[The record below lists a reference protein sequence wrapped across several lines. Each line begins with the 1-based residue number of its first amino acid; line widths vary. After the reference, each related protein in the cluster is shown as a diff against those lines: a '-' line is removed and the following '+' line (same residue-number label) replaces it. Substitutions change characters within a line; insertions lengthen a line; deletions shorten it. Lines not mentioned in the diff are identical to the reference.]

1 MPNPLRPQPS
11 SRSLTPGSKPPEVP
25 PPDRGSAA
33 TVVPAPLRPGVSQ
46 LFRSFW
52 IGGFESA
59 THINKSGV
67 RIDMVSATQHD
78 TQVDDDYIRLAE
90 WGMQTVREGVRWHL
104 VETPA
109 GFDFSSLR
117 SMVDAARRHRVQV
130 IWALCHYGWPDDL
143 DILTPGFIDRFARYC
158 GQVAR
163 FIADHSDGIQYYT
176 PVNEISFLAWAAGEK
191 AYIHPYRNDVG
202 LALKHQLVRAC
213 IAGIEAIWAVDP
225 TARIMHTEPL
235 IHVLT
240 PRGRPELARAAADQR
255 AAQFEAWD
263 MLAGGMDPQL
273 GGHPRYLDIVGVNYY
288 HANQWEHPDQ
298 RLRWE
303 DIPRDPR
310 WLPFSSLLAEV
321 YYRYW
326 RPVVVSETSH
336 FGAGRG
342 RWIREVAEEV
352 AKARQAGVGVEGLC
366 IYPVIDRPD
375 WEDPTHWH
383 HSGLWELHRDS
394 TGKLERVLSREYAA
408 ELGRAQVRLLS
419 RRDV

>member
-1 MPNPLRPQPS
+1 MRF
-11 SRSLTPGSKPPEVP
+11 TPDSGFTPVEQRGAAPK
-25 PPDRGSAA
+25 DRGSAS
-33 TVVPAPLRPGVSQ
+33 TVVSLPRRGDRSN

-59 THINKSGV
+59 SHLNRSGV

-78 TQVDDDYIRLAE
+78 RLVHEDYARLAE
-90 WGMQTVREGVRWHL
+90 WGISTVREGARWHL
-104 VETPA
+104 VETA
-109 GFDFSSLR
+109 QGFDFSSL
-117 SMVDAARRHRVQV
+117 SATVEAARRHRIQV

-143 DILTPGFIDRFARYC
+143 DIMLPGFVDRFARYC
-158 GQVAR
+158 GKVAR
-163 FIADHSDGIQYYT
+163 FIADHTDGIQFYT

-191 AYIHPYRNDVG
+191 AYIHPYRQDAG
-202 LALKHQLVRAC
+202 RAIKEQLIRAT

-235 IHVLT
+235 IHVVT
-240 PRGRPELARAAADQR
+240 PRGRPDLARAAANQR
-255 AAQFEAWD
+255 ATQFEAWD
-263 MLAGGMDPQL
+263 MLAGAMEPHL

-303 DIPRDPR
+303 DTPRDPR
-310 WLPFSSLLAEV
+310 WLPFSALLAEV

-342 RWIREVAEEV
+342 RWIREVASEV
-352 AKARQAGVGVEGLC
+352 GKARQAGVGVEGLC
-366 IYPVIDRPD
+366 IYPIIDRPD
-375 WEDPTHWH
+375 WDDPDHWH
-383 HSGLWELHRDS
+383 HSGLWDLVPQAD
-394 TGKLERVLSREYAA
+394 GKLERVLAADYAEYLRQAQIQLRSRPAY
-408 ELGRAQVRLLS
+408 
-419 RRDV
+419 

>member
-1 MPNPLRPQPS
+1 MSFASDPRPTAVQS
-11 SRSLTPGSKPPEVP
+11 GAASQ
-25 PPDRGSAA
+25 DRGSAM
-33 TVVPAPLRPGVSQ
+33 TVVPLPRRGDRSS

-59 THINKSGV
+59 SHINQSGV

-78 TQVDDDYIRLAE
+78 RLVQEDYARLAE
-90 WGMQTVREGVRWHL
+90 WGISTVREGARWHL
-104 VETPA
+104 LETGR
-109 GFDFSSLR
+109 GFDFSSLL
-117 SMVDAARRHRVQV
+117 STVEAARRHRIQV

-143 DILTPGFIDRFARYC
+143 DIMVPGFVDRFARYC
-158 GQVAR
+158 GRVAR
-163 FIADHSDGIQYYT
+163 FLADHTDGIQFYT
-176 PVNEISFLAWAAGEK
+176 PINEISFLAWAAGEK
-191 AYIHPYRNDVG
+191 AYIHPYRKDAG
-202 LALKHQLVRAC
+202 QAIKQQLVRAT
-213 IAGIEAIWAVDP
+213 IAGIEAIWSVDR

-240 PRGRPELARAAADQR
+240 PRGRPDLARAAADQR

-263 MLAGGMDPQL
+263 MLAGAMEPQL

-303 DIPRDPR
+303 DVPRDPR

-342 RWIREVAEEV
+342 RWIREVTQEV
-352 AKARQAGVGVEGLC
+352 GRARHAGVGVEGLC
-366 IYPVIDRPD
+366 IYPIIDRPD
-375 WEDPTHWH
+375 WDDPEHWH
-383 HSGLWELHRDS
+383 HSGLWDLVPGKD
-394 TGKLERVLSREYAA
+394 GKLERVLAADYAEHLRQAQAQLRSRS
-408 ELGRAQVRLLS
+408 GS
-419 RRDV
+419 

>member
-1 MPNPLRPQPS
+1 MSQSTHPIHLDRDSTSVLPDNPE
-11 SRSLTPGSKPPEVP
+11 SLT
-25 PPDRGSAA
+25 DRGSAR
-33 TVVPAPLRPGVSQ
+33 TVPRARLRPGVSQ

-59 THINKSGV
+59 SHINKSGV

-78 TQVDDDYIRLAE
+78 AQVGEDYARLAE
-90 WGMQTVREGVRWHL
+90 WGIQTVREGVRWHL
-104 VETPA
+104 VESAT
-109 GFDFSSLR
+109 GFDFSSLQ
-117 SMVDAARRHRVQV
+117 SMLDAAQRHRVQV

-143 DILTPGFIDRFARYC
+143 DILAPGFIDRFARYC
-158 GQVAR
+158 NRAAR
-163 FIADHSDGIQYYT
+163 FIADHSDGVRYYT

-191 AYIHPYRNDVG
+191 AYFHPHREDVG
-202 LALKHQLVRAC
+202 TALKQQLVRAC
-213 IAGIEAIWAVDP
+213 IAGIEAIWEVDP
-225 TARIMHTEPL
+225 TARMMHTEPL

-240 PRGRPELARAAADQR
+240 PHNRPDLARAAADQR

-263 MLAGGMDPQL
+263 MLAGAMAPEL

-288 HANQWEHPDQ
+288 HANQWEHPDR

-303 DIPRDPR
+303 DTPRDPR
-310 WLPFSSLLAEV
+310 WVPFSSLLTEV

-352 AKARQAGVGVEGLC
+352 AKAREAGVGVEGLC
-366 IYPVIDRPD
+366 VYPVIDRPD
-375 WEDPTHWH
+375 WEDPDHWH
-383 HSGLWELHRDS
+383 HSGLWDLQNDGN
-394 TGKLERVLSREYAA
+394 GKLVRVLCDEYASD
-408 ELGRAQVRLLS
+408 LRQAQARLHS
-419 RRDV
+419 RPER

>member
-1 MPNPLRPQPS
+1 MVHHSERVPGQHHVGHTHGAVTHTPL
-11 SRSLTPGSKPPEVP
+11 P
-25 PPDRGSAA
+25 PPGQGASR
-33 TVVPAPLRPGVSQ
+33 

-52 IGGFESA
+52 IAGFESA
-59 THINKSGV
+59 THINQSGV

-78 TQVDDDYIRLAE
+78 VLVEEDYARLAD
-90 WGMQTVREGVRWHL
+90 WDISTVRDGARWHL
-104 VETPA
+104 IETGR

-117 SMVDAARRHRVQV
+117 PFVEAAQRHRIQV

-143 DILTPGFIDRFARYC
+143 DILSPGFIGSFAGYC
-158 GQVAR
+158 GAVAR
-163 FIADHSDGIQYYT
+163 FIADHSDGIQFYT
-176 PVNEISFLAWAAGEK
+176 PINEISFLAWAAGEK
-191 AYIHPYRNDVG
+191 AYIHPHRNDVG
-202 LALKHQLVRAC
+202 RALKHQLVRAS

-240 PRGRPELARAAADQR
+240 PKGRPELARAAADQR

-263 MLAGGMDPQL
+263 MLAGAMAPEL

-288 HANQWEHPDQ
+288 HANQWENPDV

-303 DIPRDPR
+303 DTPRDPR

-342 RWIREVAEEV
+342 RWIREVADEV
-352 AKARQAGVGVEGLC
+352 ARARDAGVGVEGLC
-366 IYPVIDRPD
+366 VYPIIDRPD
-375 WEDPTHWH
+375 WEDPDHWH
-383 HSGLWELHRDS
+383 HSGLWDLHRNQD
-394 TGKLERVLSREYAA
+394 GCLERVLSPEYADQ
-408 ELGRAQVRLLS
+408 LRRAQARIRTKS
-419 RRDV
+419 AS

>member
-1 MPNPLRPQPS
+1 MPESPDYQSQPTS
-11 SRSLTPGSKPPEVP
+11 VLPEDALGT
-25 PPDRGSAA
+25 DRGSAE
-33 TVVPAPLRPGVSQ
+33 TVRPARLRPGVSQ

-59 THINKSGV
+59 SHINKSGV

-78 TQVDDDYIRLAE
+78 IQVDEDYARLRE
-90 WGMQTVREGVRWHL
+90 WGIQTVREGVRWHL
-104 VETPA
+104 IESA
-109 GFDFSSLR
+109 QGFDFNSLG
-117 SMVDAARRHRVQV
+117 SMLDAGRRHRIQQ

-158 GQVAR
+158 GRVAR
-163 FIADHSDGIQYYT
+163 FIADHSDGIQFYT

-191 AYIHPYRNDVG
+191 AYFHPYRKDVG
-202 LALKHQLVRAC
+202 EALKHQLVRAS
-213 IAGIEAIWAVDP
+213 IAGMEAIWAVDP
-225 TARIMHTEPL
+225 TARMMHTEPL

-240 PRGRPELARAAADQR
+240 PRGRPDLARAAADQR

-263 MLAGGMDPQL
+263 MLTGAMEPQL
-273 GGHPRYLDIVGVNYY
+273 GGHPRYLDIVGINYY

-303 DIPRDPR
+303 DTPRDPR
-310 WLPFSSLLAEV
+310 WLPFSQLLAEV

-342 RWIREVAEEV
+342 RWISEVAEEV
-352 AKARQAGVGVEGLC
+352 AKAREAGVVVEGLC
-366 IYPVIDRPD
+366 VYPIIDRPD
-375 WEDPTHWH
+375 WEDPDHWH
-383 HSGLWELHRDS
+383 QSGLWELKRDA
-394 TGKLERVLSREYAA
+394 TGKLQRVLCREYA
-408 ELGRAQVRLLS
+408 EDLRQAQLRVRSPGS
-419 RRDV
+419 R

>member
-1 MPNPLRPQPS
+1 MAKNSDLQTDRT
-11 SRSLTPGSKPPEVP
+11 SLSPEDLEP
-25 PPDRGSAA
+25 KDRASAETYIPDR
-33 TVVPAPLRPGVSQ
+33 LQPGVSQ
-46 LFRSFW
+46 LFSSFW

-78 TQVDDDYIRLAE
+78 LQVEEDYARLE
-90 WGMQTVREGVRWHL
+90 DWGIQTIREGVRWHL
-104 VETPA
+104 VESGR

-117 SMVDAARRHRVQV
+117 SMLDAASRHRIQP

-158 GQVAR
+158 GRTAR
-163 FIADHSDGIQYYT
+163 FIADHSDGVRFYT

-191 AYIHPYRNDVG
+191 AYFHPYREDVG
-202 LALKHQLVRAC
+202 TALKHQLVRAS
-213 IAGIEAIWAVDP
+213 IAGMEAIWAVDP
-225 TARIMHTEPL
+225 TARMMHTEPL

-240 PRGRPELARAAADQR
+240 PRDRPDLARAAADQR

-263 MLAGGMDPQL
+263 MLTGAMEPQL

-288 HANQWEHPDQ
+288 HANQWEHPDL

-303 DIPRDPR
+303 DTPRDAR
-310 WLPFSSLLAEV
+310 WLPLSRHLAEV

-342 RWIREVAEEV
+342 RWIREVADEV
-352 AKARQAGVGVEGLC
+352 ATARGMGVGVEGLC
-366 IYPVIDRPD
+366 VYPIIDRPD
-375 WEDPTHWH
+375 WEDPNHWH
-383 HSGLWELHRDS
+383 HSGLWELRPDWS
-394 TGKLERVLSREYAA
+394 GKLERVLCHEYAA
-408 ELGRAQVRLLS
+408 DLRRAQLRVRS
-419 RRDV
+419 PARG

>member
-1 MPNPLRPQPS
+1 MS
-11 SRSLTPGSKPPEVP
+11 SSPESGSIFVEHPGAPPH
-25 PPDRGSAA
+25 DRGSAA
-33 TVVPAPLRPGVSQ
+33 TVVAHPRRGDRSS

-59 THINKSGV
+59 SHINRSGV

-78 TQVDDDYIRLAE
+78 RQVDEDYARLAD
-90 WGMQTVREGVRWHL
+90 WGISTVREGARWHL
-104 VETPA
+104 LETGS
-109 GFDFSSLR
+109 GFDFSSLL
-117 SMVDAARRHRVQV
+117 STVEAARRRRIQV

-143 DILTPGFIDRFARYC
+143 DIMVPGFVDRFARYC
-158 GQVAR
+158 GRVAR
-163 FIADHSDGIQYYT
+163 FLADHTDGIQFYT
-176 PVNEISFLAWAAGEK
+176 PINEISFLAWAAGEK
-191 AYIHPYRNDVG
+191 AYIHPYRNDAG
-202 LALKHQLVRAC
+202 RAIKEQLIRAT
-213 IAGIEAIWAVDP
+213 IAGIEAIWAVDR

-240 PRGRPELARAAADQR
+240 PRGRPDLARAAANQR

-263 MLAGGMDPQL
+263 MLAGAMEPQL

-303 DIPRDPR
+303 DVPRDPR
-310 WLPFSSLLAEV
+310 WLPFGSLLAEV

-342 RWIREVAEEV
+342 RWIREVTQEV
-352 AKARQAGVGVEGLC
+352 GKAREAGVGVEGLC
-366 IYPVIDRPD
+366 IYPIIDRPD
-375 WEDPTHWH
+375 WDESEHWH
-383 HSGLWELHRDS
+383 HSGLWDLVPGEN
-394 TGKLERVLSREYAA
+394 GKLERVLAPDYAEHLRQAQAQLRSRSA
-408 ELGRAQVRLLS
+408 S
-419 RRDV
+419 

>member
-1 MPNPLRPQPS
+1 MAFIFD
-11 SRSLTPGSKPPEVP
+11 PGHLATQQRAAPPR
-25 PPDRGSAA
+25 DRGSAT
-33 TVVPAPLRPGVSQ
+33 TVVPTPRRGDRSS

-59 THINKSGV
+59 SHINRSGV

-78 TQVDDDYIRLAE
+78 VLVDEDYARLAA
-90 WGMQTVREGVRWHL
+90 WGIQTAREGARWHL
-104 VETPA
+104 VETQR

-117 SMVDAARRHRVQV
+117 ATVAAARRHRIQV

-143 DILTPGFIDRFARYC
+143 DIMVPGFVDRFARYC

-163 FIADHSDGIQYYT
+163 FIADHTDGVQFYT

-191 AYIHPYRNDVG
+191 AYIHPYREDAG
-202 LALKHQLVRAC
+202 RAIKEQLIRAT
-213 IAGIEAIWAVDP
+213 IAGIEAIWAVDR

-235 IHVLT
+235 IHVVT
-240 PRGRPELARAAADQR
+240 PRGRPDLARAAADQR

-263 MLAGGMDPQL
+263 MLAGAMEPQL
-273 GGHPRYLDIVGVNYY
+273 GGHPRYVDVIGVNYY

-303 DIPRDPR
+303 DTPRDAR
-310 WLPFSSLLAEV
+310 WLPFSALLAEV

-352 AKARQAGVGVEGLC
+352 GKARQAGVDVEGLC
-366 IYPVIDRPD
+366 IYPIIDRPD
-375 WEDPTHWH
+375 WEDPEHWH
-383 HSGLWELHRDS
+383 HSGLWDLVSRPD
-394 TGKLERVLSREYAA
+394 GKLERVLAADYAHQLRQA
-408 ELGRAQVRLLS
+408 QAQLRARS
-419 RRDV
+419 GS

>member
-1 MPNPLRPQPS
+1 MPGTFDPDLISVEPRTAH
-11 SRSLTPGSKPPEVP
+11 R
-25 PPDRGSAA
+25 DRGSA
-33 TVVPAPLRPGVSQ
+33 TTHVPLRYRGDASG

-59 THINKSGV
+59 SHINRSGV

-78 TQVDDDYIRLAE
+78 RLVEEDYTRLAE
-90 WGMQTVREGVRWHL
+90 WGIRTVREGARWHL
-104 VETPA
+104 VERA
-109 GFDFSSLR
+109 GKFDFSSLLPTLE
-117 SMVDAARRHRVQV
+117 AARRHRMQV

-143 DILTPGFIDRFARYC
+143 DLLVPGFVDRFAEYC
-158 GQVAR
+158 GRVAR
-163 FIADHSDGIQYYT
+163 FIADHSEGIHFYT

-191 AYIHPYRNDVG
+191 AYIHPYRQDAG
-202 LALKHQLVRAC
+202 RPIKEQLIRAT

-225 TARIMHTEPL
+225 TARIMHTEPV

-240 PRGRPELARAAADQR
+240 PKGRPDLARAAADQR

-263 MLAGGMDPQL
+263 MLAGAMEPQL

-303 DIPRDPR
+303 DVPRDPR

-321 YYRYW
+321 HYRYW

-342 RWIREVAEEV
+342 RWIEEVAEEV
-352 AKARQAGVGVEGLC
+352 ARARQAGVAVEGLC
-366 IYPVIDRPD
+366 IYPIIDRPD
-375 WEDPTHWH
+375 WDDPDHWH
-383 HSGLWELHRDS
+383 NSGLWDLHRGAD
-394 TGKLERVLSREYAA
+394 GKLERVLSADYAA
-408 ELGRAQVRLLS
+408 SLREAQIRVRGRSA
-419 RRDV
+419 

>member
-1 MPNPLRPQPS
+1 MSKTSDPQQAVIPQRGTPL
-11 SRSLTPGSKPPEVP
+11 
-25 PPDRGSAA
+25 PDRGSAP
-33 TVVPAPLRPGVSQ
+33 THIPARYHGDTSG

-59 THINKSGV
+59 SHINQSGV

-78 TQVDDDYIRLAE
+78 ELVDEDYARLGEWDIR
-90 WGMQTVREGVRWHL
+90 TVREGARWHL
-104 VETPA
+104 IETA
-109 GFDFSSLR
+109 RGWDFSSLE
-117 SMVDAARRHRVQV
+117 AAVRAAQKYRMQV

-143 DILTPGFIDRFARYC
+143 DILAPGFVDRFARYC
-158 GQVAR
+158 AMVAR
-163 FIADHSDGIQYYT
+163 FIADHTEGIHFYT

-191 AYIHPYRNDVG
+191 AYIHPCREDAG
-202 LALKHQLVRAC
+202 TAIKHQLIRAS
-213 IAGIEAIWAVDP
+213 IAGIEAIWSVDP

-240 PRGRPELARAAADQR
+240 PKGRPDLARGAADQR

-263 MLAGGMDPQL
+263 MLTGAMGPEL

-288 HANQWEHPDQ
+288 HANQWEHPDK

-303 DIPRDPR
+303 DTPRDPR

-336 FGAGRG
+336 FGVGRG
-342 RWIREVAEEV
+342 RWIQEIAEEV
-352 AKARQAGVGVEGLC
+352 GRARDGGVGVEGLC
-366 IYPVIDRPD
+366 IYPIIDRPD
-375 WEDPTHWH
+375 WEDPDHWH
-383 HSGLWELHRDS
+383 NSGLWDLRRGFN
-394 TGKLERVLSREYAA
+394 GKLERVLSARYADH
-408 ELGRAQVRLLS
+408 LRRAQARLRTRQAL
-419 RRDV
+419 